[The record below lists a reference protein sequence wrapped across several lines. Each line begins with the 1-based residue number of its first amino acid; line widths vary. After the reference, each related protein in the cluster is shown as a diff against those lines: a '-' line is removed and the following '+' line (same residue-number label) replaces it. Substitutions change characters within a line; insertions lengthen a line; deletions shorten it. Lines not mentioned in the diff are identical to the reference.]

1 MMPESR
7 TPVTTGQTAHP
18 TKGGKMALGA
28 FIFISVTGDHTR
40 SVHTTIQRI
49 AGVKAVYTVTGAYD
63 IIVQVETETFQGLG
77 ELILS
82 KIRAIDGVNQTVTCL
97 ILS

>member
-1 MMPESR
+1 VPGAEGR
-7 TPVTTGQTAHP
+7 AVGQ
-18 TKGGKMALGA
+18 GA
-28 FIFISVTGDHTR
+28 FVFINVSGDHTR
-40 SVHTTIQRI
+40 SVHTTIQRFH
-49 AGVKAVYTVTGAYD
+49 GVKAVYTVTGAYD
-63 IIVQVETETFQGLG
+63 IIVHVETDSFQDLG